1 MNLIKKKIIQ
11 KIILGISRTSYE
23 KNIANLNNNNNNSN
37 VDEVSNTSVETEIG
51 SFTTTILDKTETR
64 QSNISLTC
72 SKLNNLEINPR

>member
-11 KIILGISRTSYE
+11 EIILGISRTSYE
-23 KNIANLNNNNNNSN
+23 KNIANLNNNNNSN

>member
-23 KNIANLNNNNNNSN
+23 KNIANLNNNNNSN
-37 VDEVSNTSVETEIG
+37 VDEVSNTPIETELS
-51 SFTTTILDKTETR
+51 SFTTTILDKTENR
-64 QSNISLTC
+64 QSNIKLTC

>member
-11 KIILGISRTSYE
+11 EIILGISRTSYE
-23 KNIANLNNNNNNSN
+23 KNIANLNNNNNSN

-51 SFTTTILDKTETR
+51 SFTTTILDETENR
-64 QSNISLTC
+64 QSNIKLTC